1 MYKNLTLFILLCIP
15 FLANT
20 QTRITNNAAV
30 GIAGGNSVA
39 CAGPTPT
46 FIITTDN
53 SFFHIYDLE
62 NYTNIVDTAFI
73 VRMKV
78 GCEETAGGPY
88 NIVGKVH
95 HITGTAS
102 YANCSIIA
110 DDTVAVYPDST
121 LYRLNIP
128 FNDNYIYVLPNDSL
142 ACELHL
148 PANLTSSFF
157 PGSNSSPESSPTYIM
172 ASGCSIPDMVTVASI
187 GFASMHMIMNLY
199 VNQRPMLAD
208 MTPSIFKDD
217 SVYFTYADIDGIW
230 TDNDNDGFTM
240 IKVTALPTNGVLDLA
255 GTTLALGDTVLSTE
269 IDQLYYIPNTGYSGS
284 DNFTFIGR
292 DSSHWSLAPSN
303 VDVTVINWQVGIEEN
318 NSQPV
323 VVYPNPSSK
332 VITLAGEAKIERI
345 RIFNAE
351 GKLVFTRTS
360 DENTVDV
367 SVLEN
372 GTYFIEIKTDKSTI
386 TNRFIKQ

>member
-1 MYKNLTLFILLCIP
+1 MNKKLTLLTFMMISLW
-15 FLANT
+15 ANT

-30 GIAGGNSVA
+30 GIAGGNSVT
-39 CAGPTPT
+39 CNAGG
-46 FIITTDN
+46 IISTDN

-78 GCEETAGGPY
+78 GCEETSGGAY

-95 HITGTAS
+95 HITGAAS
-102 YANCSIIA
+102 YANCVLIA
-110 DDTVAVYPDST
+110 DDTTAIFPDST
-121 LYRLNIP
+121 LYRINIP

-148 PANLTSSFF
+148 PANLTASFY
-157 PGSNSSPESSPTYIM
+157 PGSNTSPESSPTYIM
-172 ASGCSIPDMVTVASI
+172 ANGCTIPDMVTVSSI
-187 GFASMHMIMNLY
+187 GFASMHVIMNLY
-199 VNQRPMLAD
+199 VNQRPILAD

-217 SVYFTYADIDGIW
+217 SVYFSAAEIDNIW

-240 IKVTALPTNGVLDLA
+240 IKVSSLPTNGILDLA
-255 GTTLALGDTVLSTE
+255 GTTLVLGDTVLSTE
-269 IDQLYYIPNTGYSGS
+269 IDQLYYIPNAGYSGS
-284 DNFTFIGR
+284 DNFSFIGR

-318 NSQPV
+318 NVQPV
-323 VVYPNPSSK
+323 VVYPNPASK
-332 VITLAGEAKIERI
+332 MITVSADGVIEYV
-345 RIFNAE
+345 RIFNTE
-351 GKLVFTRTS
+351 GKLVYS
-360 DENTVDV
+360 KVSEENTIDI
-367 SVLEN
+367 SSFEN
-372 GTYFIEIKTDKSTI
+372 GTYFIEIKTDQNTI